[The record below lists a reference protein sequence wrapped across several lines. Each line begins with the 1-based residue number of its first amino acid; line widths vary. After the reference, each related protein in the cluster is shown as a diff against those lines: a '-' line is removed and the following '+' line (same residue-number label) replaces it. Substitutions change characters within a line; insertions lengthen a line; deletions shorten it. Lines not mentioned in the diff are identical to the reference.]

1 MNNIINN
8 QESNQFIGSFNSF
21 SGEPS
26 QSLKDKLLV
35 PFKRYQTK
43 PLIEQYKSGIRLFDL
58 HVRYNAKFKKFY
70 PSSGSWSTG
79 KALLQV
85 MSELNKE
92 VQSNNDKVYYI
103 LTLDNEITDIDPN
116 ISSLNDSIQESAWSG
131 IIAKFNTLSESLNT
145 FYKNLDLIEKRITVK
160 QPLYNKIFN
169 KQYSIRIWVDE
180 QNSDIQWIEDVHN
193 YFLPI
198 VSYNI
203 KKYCSIIY
211 NKCINTYYKLIN
223 KICGEVSDKTDNE
236 ITNDTDI
243 NRDTEETYLL
253 KEFV

>member
-43 PLIEQYKSGIRLFDL
+43 SLISQYKSGIKLFDL

-79 KALLQV
+79 KALLQL

-103 LTLDNEITDIDPN
+103 LTLDNEITDINLDN
-116 ISSLNDSIQESAWSG
+116 VSSIDEAISESVWSG
-131 IIAKFNTLSESLNT
+131 IITKFNTLSESLNT
-145 FYKNLDLIEKRITVK
+145 FYKNLDLVAKYITPK
-160 QPLYNKIFN
+160 QSLYNKLYNDQFAVSIWKDKNN
-169 KQYSIRIWVDE
+169 KDIEWVNQVDT
-180 QNSDIQWIEDVHN
+180 
-193 YFLPI
+193 YFMPI
-198 VSYNI
+198 VTYNI
-203 KKYCSIIY
+203 KKYSSIIY
-211 NKCINTYYKLIN
+211 NKCINTYYKIIN
-223 KICGEVSDKTDNE
+223 KICGEISDS
-236 ITNDTDI
+236 
-243 NRDTEETYLL
+243 TEESNSKSNGEPDNIYLL

>member
-35 PFKRYQTK
+35 PFKRFQTK
-43 PLIEQYKSGIRLFDL
+43 SLISQYKSGIKLFDL
-58 HVRYNAKFKKFY
+58 HVRYNAKFKKFC

-79 KALLQV
+79 KALLQI

-103 LTLDNEITDIDPN
+103 LTLDNEITDVDI
-116 ISSLNDSIQESAWSG
+116 DSISTIDEAISESAWSG
-131 IIAKFNTLSESLNT
+131 IITKFNTLSESLNT
-145 FYKNLDLIEKRITVK
+145 FYKSLDLVAKQITPK

-169 KQYSIRIWVDE
+169 KRFTVSIWKDKD
-180 QNSDIQWIEDVHN
+180 NSDIEWTEYVHN
-193 YFLPI
+193 YFIPI
-198 VSYNI
+198 VTYNI
-203 KKYCSIIY
+203 KKYSSVIY
-211 NKCINTYYKLIN
+211 NKCIDTYYKLIN
-223 KICGEVSDKTDNE
+223 KICGEVSDKAEQDNK
-236 ITNDTDI
+236 T
-243 NRDTEETYLL
+243 DTEPDNVYLL